1 MSKANEPESVV
12 LTDGNGVERECICI
26 DRLTVDG
33 RVFVALIDE
42 ECEAGEY
49 FIMEII
55 GEGDDGT
62 TLEPI
67 ATDDEYDRIGEIFN
81 EHLSQLYGEG

>member
-1 MSKANEPESVV
+1 MSKANEPETVV
-12 LTDGNGVERECICI
+12 LTDASGAERECICI

-33 RVFVALIDE
+33 RVYVALIDE

-49 FIMEII
+49 FIMEIA
-55 GEGDDGT
+55 GEGEDGT

-67 ATDDEYDRIGEIFN
+67 ATDEEYDRIGEVFN